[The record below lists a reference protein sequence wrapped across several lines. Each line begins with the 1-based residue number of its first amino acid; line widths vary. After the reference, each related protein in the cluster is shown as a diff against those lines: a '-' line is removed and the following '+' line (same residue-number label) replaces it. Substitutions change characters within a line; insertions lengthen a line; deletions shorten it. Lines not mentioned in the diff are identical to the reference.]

1 MVEARKKKEVGGW
14 RREKGRDFVFIK
26 VWGESWGGGRKR
38 MEIKLILLSFFPPP
52 SLPEL
57 D

>member
-1 MVEARKKKEVGGW
+1 MVEARKKKRWGGW